1 MPSAAE
7 MYFAMSLK
15 GSAQATYV
23 SLLKQQDQA
32 QAQAEA
38 NRPRIPTRTPDNL
51 SSTQYATFLDLLS
64 EGEIEGFPSA
74 AGLTKGTSAY
84 NIAALKDIYLNKT
97 PILRASANLNN
108 VQSIDY
114 NFQNVKIEPRY
125 GTQTQPYIQGYGE
138 ISEPIT
144 VNSTVQQ
151 ATPVIRTVND
161 VNVNGVIITI
171 TVPALQEFNTQGDIL
186 GASFSFTIALSYNGG
201 AYTTVATETVSGRTA
216 DAYQRDYRVNFTTGW
231 VGSVAIKLT
240 RITADSADP
249 ATLVNAFQWSYY
261 QEIIY
266 QKLTYPNSAI
276 VAIKFDAQQF
286 TSLPSRTYRIRGI
299 KVRVPTGV
307 TVDQTSG
314 RIIYPDGY
322 TFNGTLTAEN
332 ARVWTSDPAWILFD
346 LLTNTRYGF
355 GQYISDSQLDKPAFY
370 AASAYASALVSNGL
384 GGTEPRFSCNV
395 LIQNQDDAYKLI
407 NDLSSV
413 MRVMPYWATGAL
425 TISQDAPRD
434 ASYLFTM
441 ANVTEAGFS
450 YSGSSLK
457 TRHTCAVVSYLDTQ
471 TQEIAYEIVEDA
483 DAINKYGISKTEL
496 RAFACTSRGQAARL
510 GAWVLYSEANETE
523 VVTFATSVESGVI
536 VRPGQVIKIADPL
549 KAGIRRAGR
558 INAATTTQITVDD
571 TDNTDLTNLFNAK
584 LTVIMPDGSI
594 EERNITTVV
603 GAVITVSTAYS
614 TTPNVGSVWMLQ
626 NTNVEA
632 TTWRVLTVSENEGVE
647 YQITALSH
655 NPSKYEYVEQNRPL
669 QKSNITITEFN
680 PEAPTNIKYKEL
692 IYESNNKVKS
702 KLSIRWQP
710 VAGVSEY
717 RVYWRRGNGN
727 WNIVDIISA
736 EYEILEVDVDTY
748 YIHVYSLNPLRI
760 PSIGY
765 AQLTAITIGKT
776 ALPGNVENLTFE
788 PISANSGRLRWDP
801 STDLDVRIGG
811 KVHIRHSNLTDGS
824 ATWPNSVDLVEAKS
838 GSTTEA
844 IIPLISGEVLV
855 KFEDD
860 GGRQSSSETSIIIDL
875 PDALG
880 ELLVQSQRE
889 DNDAPPFQGNKTN
902 TFYSDEYEGL
912 SITGIELF
920 DNISS
925 VDDII
930 NFDIPG
936 NIAAN
941 GIYEFTDT
949 LDLGANYSLDLRR
962 FFVTTAYFP
971 SDSIDYRAMDVD
983 HWTDFDGPASS
994 SVNSKLYQRSTTDN
1008 PSGSPTWSA
1017 WQEFVNGTYKG
1028 RAFQFKAELITNDV
1042 SQNIA
1047 IHELGY
1053 EATFQRR
1060 MEQSSSIVSSGAGAY
1075 TITFDKPFFTGTSS
1089 LGGINSSL
1097 PSVGITA
1104 QNMAS
1109 GDYFEINSISG
1120 SQFIITFRDITGTA
1134 ISRNFT
1140 WSVVGYGKGV

>member
-7 MYFAMSLK
+7 IALAMNLK
-15 GSAQATYV
+15 GSAQATFI

-38 NRPRIPTRTPDNL
+38 NRPRTPTRTADSL
-51 SSTQYATFLDLLS
+51 ASTQYATFLDLLS

-74 AGLTKGTSAY
+74 AGLTKGTSEY

-97 PILRASANLNN
+97 SILRASANLNN
-108 VQSIDY
+108 VQPVDY
-114 NFQNVKIEPRY
+114 NFQNVTIEPRY
-125 GTQTQPYIQGYGE
+125 GTQAQTYIQGYGE
-138 ISEPIT
+138 ISEPIS
-144 VNSTVQQ
+144 VNSIVEQ

-171 TVPALQEFNTQGDIL
+171 AVPALQEFNTQGDIL

-201 AYTTVATETVSGRTA
+201 AYTTIATETVSGRTA
-216 DAYQRDYRVNFTTGW
+216 DSYQRDYRVDFTTGW

-286 TSLPSRTYRIRGI
+286 TSLPSRAYRIRGI

-307 TVDQTSG
+307 TVDQTNG
-314 RIIYPDGY
+314 RIIYPNGY

-355 GQYISDSQLDKPAFY
+355 GQHITDSQLDKPAFY

-425 TISQDAPRD
+425 TISQDAPKD

-471 TQEIAYEIVEDA
+471 TQDIAYEIVEDA
-483 DAINKYGISKTEL
+483 AGISKYGVSKTEL

-523 VVTFATSVESGVI
+523 VVTFTASVESGVI

-558 INAATTTQITVDD
+558 INAATTTQITVDN

-594 EERNITTVV
+594 EERNIATVV

-632 TTWRVLTVSENEGVE
+632 TTWRVLTVSENENVE
-647 YQITALSH
+647 YQITALAH

-669 QKSNITITEFN
+669 QKPNISITEIS
-680 PEAPTNIKYKEL
+680 PEIPVGINYKEL
-692 IYESNNKVKS
+692 FYVSNNRATSKVVV
-702 KLSIRWQP
+702 RWQP
-710 VAGVSEY
+710 VVGVSEY
-717 RVYWRRGNGN
+717 RVQWKRGDGN
-727 WNIVDIISA
+727 WQLVDTSSA
-736 EYEILEVDVDTY
+736 EYEILEADIDTY
-748 YIHVYSLNPLRI
+748 YVHVYSLNPLRI
-760 PSIGY
+760 PSTDY
-765 AQLTAITIGKT
+765 AQLIFTTVGKT
-776 ALPGNVENLTFE
+776 DLPANVSDVSLV
-788 PISANSGRLRWDP
+788 PIDESSAILSWAR
-801 STDLDVRIGG
+801 STELDVLVGG
-811 KVHIRHSNLTDGS
+811 KVLIRHSKATVN
-824 ATWPNSVDLVEAKS
+824 ATWDESQEIVASAAGNQTQKQV
-838 GSTTEA
+838 
-844 IIPLISGEVLV
+844 PLLGGNYLL

-860 GGRQSSSETSIIIDL
+860 GGRRSASATIISADLTIQQPRLTVINVNEEEFNFGSAGSSVTNMNYDAGY
-875 PDALG
+875 DALIISDFYPLYFEVGYVVDNYVADKEVSLIG
-880 ELLVQSQRE
+880 EFHLGLD
-889 DNDAPPFQGNKTN
+889 DNNP
-902 TFYSDEYEGL
+902 
-912 SITGIELF
+912 
-920 DNISS
+920 
-925 VDDII
+925 
-930 NFDIPG
+930 
-936 NIAAN
+936 
-941 GIYEFTDT
+941 
-949 LDLGANYSLDLRR
+949 LDLGATYDVNIQRRIASAGFSAISLWDNQTQLIDTWETIDGTAVDKVSVAMYVR
-962 FFVTTAYFP
+962 F
-971 SDSIDYRAMDVD
+971 
-983 HWTDFDGPASS
+983 
-994 SVNSKLYQRSTTDN
+994 TTDN
-1008 PSGSPTWSA
+1008 PANSPVWSS
-1017 WQEFVNGTYKG
+1017 WREFSNAIVRG
-1028 RAFQFKAELITNDV
+1028 RGLQFKIIASTEDIAQNIQISQLGVLVELQQRVEVSAILTTSAAAYNVTYTKAFYAAPSIGITPYNLIHSEDFTITNV
-1042 SQNIA
+1042 TRTGFTIA
-1047 IHELGY
+1047 FKQGGSFI
-1053 EATFQRR
+1053 ARSFT
-1060 MEQSSSIVSSGAGAY
+1060 Y
-1075 TITFDKPFFTGTSS
+1075 TAVGF
-1089 LGGINSSL
+1089 GGVI
-1097 PSVGITA
+1097 
-1104 QNMAS
+1104 
-1109 GDYFEINSISG
+1109 
-1120 SQFIITFRDITGTA
+1120 
-1134 ISRNFT
+1134 
-1140 WSVVGYGKGV
+1140 